1 MRTISRISTT
11 YSKREDRLL
20 LSALD
25 MGGASVKL
33 WLTRRLLT
41 DLIPALIELIE
52 ETVPKEAPAAARPA
66 MQAMEQTKADLQ
78 RKRMKPVRA
87 EPAGEE
93 HLVINVRLRASK
105 KSVAV
110 IFMWGD
116 DEAEQVGLGIDRTR
130 LRQWLRIFHE
140 AYGRANWPMDIWP
153 EWFDEAAAVSLVGKD
168 ALN

>member
-11 YSKREDRLL
+11 YVPREDRLL
-20 LSALD
+20 LSAVD
-25 MGGASVKL
+25 MGGVQVKL
-33 WLTRRLLT
+33 WLTQRLMTRLVPALV
-41 DLIPALIELIE
+41 DLIEKS
-52 ETVPKEAPAAARPA
+52 VPKEAPAAARPA

-78 RKRMKPVRA
+78 RQRMTPVRP

-93 HLVINVRLRASK
+93 HLVTNIGLRSSK

-110 IFMWGD
+110 IFMWGED
-116 DEAEQVGLGIDRTR
+116 DAEKVGLGIDRTR

-140 AYGRANWPMDIWP
+140 AYGRAKWPMDIWP
-153 EWFDEAAAVSLVGKD
+153 EWFDDAAAVTLVGKD